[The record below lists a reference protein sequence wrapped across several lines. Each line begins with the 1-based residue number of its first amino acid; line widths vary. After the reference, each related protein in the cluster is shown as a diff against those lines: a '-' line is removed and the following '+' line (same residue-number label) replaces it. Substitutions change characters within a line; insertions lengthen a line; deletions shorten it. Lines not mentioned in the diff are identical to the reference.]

1 MGWVTCH
8 AETIIEPCERQQL
21 AQHLRDFIDG
31 CEAYGRKIL
40 LAKTPVDASLVPAI
54 SVTLPSLRVRNK
66 VGGEH
71 ILAAPSSMEEI
82 ALRRR
87 GRERLEHVRRN
98 GFLQSRP
105 INPLSPRRPPA
116 CETGGARGV
125 YPPGGPPPPTPA
137 RPRARGSRE
146 GAVAASTALDRDR
159 LRARD
164 TSTSA
169 HGFG

>member
-105 INPLSPRRPPA
+105 INPLSPPSTTGVRDRR
-116 CETGGARGV
+116 
-125 YPPGGPPPPTPA
+125 
-137 RPRARGSRE
+137 RARRVSSRR
-146 GAVAASTALDRDR
+146 ATSPHTRAATCSGLA
-159 LRARD
+159 
-164 TSTSA
+164 
-169 HGFG
+169 